1 MWQKHLYFR
10 VRKYLIVLFLFAAHT
25 QALLAQLAGTPPNGP
40 VSMSL
45 GGVSSPIGNSWSI
58 FNNPAGLTYLNGA
71 DAIFGYQTIFDYS
84 PFNTVTAAVN
94 YPTEFATA
102 SFGVYRFGDE
112 LFNSAMASLG
122 LAKKIGIM
130 SLGIKAD
137 YLQYNIDG
145 FGKKAVFVA
154 EMGGIA
160 TLTPHLTFGMHL
172 YNFTQAVI
180 SDAKGEKVPVI
191 IRLSMKYKA
200 AENLALYLEGEKDI
214 DLDADVKF
222 GLAYAIIEAL
232 ELRTGFSTTTN
243 RMTFGAG
250 FNVKQFTI
258 DYGLRSNPS
267 LGATHNFGLT
277 YRFTR

>member
-1 MWQKHLYFR
+1 M
-10 VRKYLIVLFLFAAHT
+10 RKYLIVLFLFAVST
-25 QALLAQLAGTPPNGP
+25 QALFCQLAGTPPEGP
-40 VSMSL
+40 VSMAL
-45 GGVSSPIGNSWSI
+45 GGVSSPMANSWSI
-58 FNNPAGLTYLNGA
+58 FNNPAGLSYLQSSGA
-71 DAIFGYQTIFDYS
+71 VFGYQTIFDYS
-84 PFNTVTAAVN
+84 PFNTVAAAVN
-94 YPTEFATA
+94 YTHDIANA

-122 LAKKIGIM
+122 VSKKIGIM
-130 SLGIKAD
+130 SLGLKAD

-160 TLTPHLTFGMHL
+160 ELTPQLTFGMHI
-172 YNFTQAVI
+172 YNFTQSVI
-180 SDAKGEKVPVI
+180 SDDTGEKVPVI
-191 IRLSMKYKA
+191 IRLAMKYKA
-200 AENLALYLEGEKDI
+200 AEDLAIYVEGEKDI

-222 GLAYAIIEAL
+222 GLAYAIIDAL
-232 ELRTGFSTTTN
+232 ELRTGFSTETN

-250 FNVKQFTI
+250 FNVNRFTI

-277 YRFTR
+277 YSFAR